1 MTRNQATRVSVI
13 MPVLDRAAFVRA
25 SVESVLAT
33 GYPELEVVIVD
44 DGSTDGTG
52 AILEDVLSRNEAVV
66 RILRHPGGQSLG
78 PCTSRNLALGA
89 ATGAYVCFLDSDD
102 IMLPH
107 RFERAV
113 RLLDEDPGLDGIVE
127 VTELVFDAEEERV
140 RWGDRALRYGPKVG
154 SIPADG
160 FLTACLLD
168 RICSMHTS
176 NILVRARLFERT
188 GVFRATSERSEDFHL
203 WLRMAAC
210 GRFAV
215 GEMERPVT
223 LYRRHAG
230 NIWSPDPL
238 DSLRDAGV
246 LRDVLAWAR
255 RSRHVTPSNVTVLR
269 RAHRRKLRWCV
280 RMLHGMA
287 DRTSALRFVGGV
299 LVSGHRRAL
308 DPRLVAELAR
318 LVLRR
323 PPRRAVVGRTP

>member
-1 MTRNQATRVSVI
+1 
-13 MPVLDRAAFVRA
+13 MPVFDRAPFVRA

-33 GYPELEVVIVD
+33 GYPELEVVVVD
-44 DGSTDGTG
+44 DGSTDDTS
-52 AILEDVLSRNEAVV
+52 AILEDLRSRNEAVV
-66 RILRHPGGQSLG
+66 RILHHPGGRNLG
-78 PCTSRNLALGA
+78 PWASRNLALAA
-89 ATGAYVCFLDSDD
+89 ATGAYICFLDSDD
-102 IMLPH
+102 IMLPY

-113 RLLDEDPGLDGIVE
+113 WLLDENPGLDGIVE
-127 VTELVFDAEEERV
+127 VAELVFDAEQDRA
-140 RWGDRALRYGPKVG
+140 RWGKRALRYGPQVG
-154 SIPADG
+154 SIPAGG

-238 DSLRDAGV
+238 DSLRDAAV
-246 LRDVLAWAR
+246 LRDALAWAQ

-269 RAHRRKLRWCV
+269 QAYRRKLRWCV
-280 RMLHGMA
+280 RILRSMA
-287 DRTSALRFVGGV
+287 DRENALRFVGGV
-299 LVSGHRRAL
+299 FVSGHGRAL
-308 DPRLVAELAR
+308 DLRLVADLAR
-318 LVLRR
+318 LALRR
-323 PPRRAVVGRTP
+323 PPRCDVVGRTP